1 MGSLSMEEPPSMAE
15 QVLRPLVSL
24 EASFNALLTS
34 LTTTPSYSAA
44 PSAAQ
49 SLLTA
54 DDSLTTALQALYTHQ
69 QNYAHILQLRA
80 EALRLEDQ
88 IKITIRTCLDLRK
101 EIGNIHP
108 SILPHPDDSSN
119 ADDTDSEDDQKDV
132 DYTTLLSFASKIGK
146 HNAAAAKEAEE
157 ESIRRLIQARKEK
170 ENTATTTATQP
181 RINGNT
187 STSTTNPE
195 TGEPASQTLI
205 PQYERDW
212 LDAESAMAR
221 ARSGMAFPAAENL
234 RRGTLGKLQLVR
246 EQGGEEAVER
256 ELERMV
262 AESEG
267 RELKNDGDEVVA
279 APTLDFESPQTALRV
294 SGLPSS
300 SQQQQQQQGQGQGQG
315 SRPPPPPPLPQQQEK
330 KKSVALDLDLWNED
344 DEDDD

>member
-1 MGSLSMEEPPSMAE
+1 M
-15 QVLRPLVSL
+15 
-24 EASFNALLTS
+24 
-34 LTTTPSYSAA
+34 
-44 PSAAQ
+44 
-49 SLLTA
+49 
-54 DDSLTTALQALYTHQ
+54 
-69 QNYAHILQLRA
+69 
-80 EALRLEDQ
+80 EDQ
-88 IKITIRTCLDLRK
+88 IKTTVRTCLDLRK

-108 SILPHPDDSSN
+108 SILSYPDDSSN
-119 ADDTDSEDDQKDV
+119 ADGNDSEDDEKDV

-146 HNAAAAKEAEE
+146 HNTAAAKEAEE

-170 ENTATTTATQP
+170 ENITTTITQP
-181 RINGNT
+181 QINGNT

-205 PQYERDW
+205 PQHERDW
-212 LDAESAMAR
+212 LDAEAAMAR

-234 RRGTLGKLQLVR
+234 RHGALGQLQWVR

-267 RELKNDGDEVVA
+267 RVGKDDSDDAVA
-279 APTLDFESPQTALRV
+279 APTLEVESPQTALRV
-294 SGLPSS
+294 SGLPNR

-315 SRPPPPPPLPQQQEK
+315 SRPPPPPPQQQEKK

>member
-24 EASFNALLTS
+24 ETSFNALLTS

-54 DDSLTTALQALYTHQ
+54 DDFLTTALQALYNHQ
-69 QNYAHILQLRA
+69 QNHIRILQLRA
-80 EALRLEDQ
+80 DASRLEDQ
-88 IKITIRTCLDLRK
+88 IKATVRTCLDLRK

-108 SILPHPDDSSN
+108 SILSKPDDSSN
-119 ADDTDSEDDQKDV
+119 ADDTDSEDDEKDV

-146 HNAAAAKEAEE
+146 HNTAAAKEAEE

-170 ENTATTTATQP
+170 ENNTITQP

-187 STSTTNPE
+187 STSVTNPE

-205 PQYERDW
+205 PQHERDW
-212 LDAESAMAR
+212 LDAEAALAR

-234 RRGTLGKLQLVR
+234 RRGALGKLQWVR

-256 ELERMV
+256 ELDRMV

-267 RELKNDGDEVVA
+267 RGGKDDHAA
-279 APTLDFESPQTALRV
+279 APTLEVQSPQTALRV
-294 SGLPSS
+294 SGLPSRP
-300 SQQQQQQQGQGQGQG
+300 QQQQQGQGQG
-315 SRPPPPPPLPQQQEK
+315 SRPPPPPQQQEK